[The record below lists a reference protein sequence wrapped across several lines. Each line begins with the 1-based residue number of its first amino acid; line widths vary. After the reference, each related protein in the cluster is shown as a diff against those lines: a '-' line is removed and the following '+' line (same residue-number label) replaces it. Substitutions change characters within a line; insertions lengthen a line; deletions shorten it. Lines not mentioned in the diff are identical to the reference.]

1 VADWRRAAA
10 PADSPLPGLAAA
22 VAEEPAPVIPVEAS
36 LWHCWQW
43 CGGWRPDLLPA
54 YVALHPVPD
63 LPALLEALPAL
74 RALIEEPAHG

>member
-1 VADWRRAAA
+1 MAAWRRGAA
-10 PADSPLPGLAAA
+10 PADGPLAAFQSLA
-22 VAEEPAPVIPVEAS
+22 QEPAPSTLVEVSVLHA
-36 LWHCWQW
+36 WRW